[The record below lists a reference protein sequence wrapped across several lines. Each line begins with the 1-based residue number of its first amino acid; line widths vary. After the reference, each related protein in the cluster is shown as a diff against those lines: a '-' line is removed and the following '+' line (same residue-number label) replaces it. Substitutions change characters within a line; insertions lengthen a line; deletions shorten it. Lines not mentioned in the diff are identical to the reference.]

1 MTMIDVHAHFL
12 PDFSP
17 SCRRTRPRA
26 SGRIAQGG
34 WSRPDPFLRWGRNVG
49 QQNKGVPGVITNG
62 GLICYTNLCPR
73 SMQLARKLRFLNL
86 LLAPERN
93 RPPREQSF
101 PRSEQMFE
109 LHGGAGPSGICA
121 FS

>member
-1 MTMIDVHAHFL
+1 MGGVT
-12 PDFSP
+12 SGN
-17 SCRRTRPRA
+17 RTKAYLGSARA
-26 SGRIAQGG
+26 AASIR
-34 WSRPDPFLRWGRNVG
+34 
-49 QQNKGVPGVITNG
+49 
-62 GLICYTNLCPR
+62 YTNLCPR

>member
-1 MTMIDVHAHFL
+1 MGGVT
-12 PDFSP
+12 SGN
-17 SCRRTRPRA
+17 RTKAYLGSARA
-26 SGRIAQGG
+26 AASIR
-34 WSRPDPFLRWGRNVG
+34 
-49 QQNKGVPGVITNG
+49 
-62 GLICYTNLCPR
+62 YTNRCPR

-101 PRSEQMFE
+101 PGSEQMFE

>member
-1 MTMIDVHAHFL
+1 MCMRTSCPTSSPVADAPVPELLGALLKWLVPAGSFL
-12 PDFSP
+12 EM
-17 SCRRTRPRA
+17 
-26 SGRIAQGG
+26 G
-34 WSRPDPFLRWGRNVG
+34 GRNVG

-62 GLICYTNLCPR
+62 GLICYTNMCPR
-73 SMQLARKLRFLNL
+73 SMPLARKLRFLNL

>member
-1 MTMIDVHAHFL
+1 M
-12 PDFSP
+12 
-17 SCRRTRPRA
+17 
-26 SGRIAQGG
+26 G
-34 WSRPDPFLRWGRNVG
+34 GRNVG
-49 QQNKGVPGVITNG
+49 QQNKGVLGVSTSG
-62 GLICYTNLCPR
+62 GLNPLYQSCPR

-93 RPPREQSF
+93 RPPHEQSF
-101 PRSEQMFE
+101 PGSEQMFE